1 MSGYNID
8 PRYTEEAS
16 QARLR
21 HMRDQQL
28 KREQVQIE
36 REQLNIMRQNQQAG
50 QMDRSMRYS
59 QPVQQ
64 SRPMTAQEQQM
75 LGYIL
80 VGIVALAAAP
90 LVVLVKHLEH
100 KRITTAWKV
109 AAIVSTIGWV
119 IVLVAYVAHHH

>member
-21 HMRDQQL
+21 HMRTSSSSA
-28 KREQVQIE
+28 EQVQIE

-90 LVVLVKHLEH
+90 LVVLVKRLEH
-100 KRITTAWKV
+100 KRITTASKV
-109 AAIVSTIGWV
+109 AASSARSAG
-119 IVLVAYVAHHH
+119 

>member
-1 MSGYNID
+1 MSGYNLD
-8 PRYTEEAS
+8 PWYSRDAE
-16 QARLR
+16 QARQR
-21 HMRDQQL
+21 DMRDRAIQ
-28 KREQVQIE
+28 RERNQIE

-64 SRPMTAQEQQM
+64 GRPMTAQEQQM

-80 VGIVALAAAP
+80 VGIVALAVAP